1 MKKLLK
7 AFTVLLAASV
17 LGGCAVY
24 GPPPVYSEVTYY
36 EPAPV
41 YVRPAP
47 VYVHPAPV
55 YVHPAPVYVE
65 PPFSFRFSYRS
76 GGGYSGRGYHHG
88 HRHHRR

>member
-7 AFTVLLAASV
+7 AFTVLLATSV

-55 YVHPAPVYVE
+55 YIE
-65 PPFSFRFSYRS
+65 PPFSFRFSYR
-76 GGGYSGRGYHHG
+76 GGRGYGGHGHHHG
-88 HRHHRR
+88 RHRR